1 MPSFTDLVGVERA
14 IVQAPIGGCAGPALI
29 AEVSAAGGLGIL
41 PCTWSAPEAI
51 LEDVRAIRAR
61 TDLPFAANLVLAFD
75 VAGQLDALLAAHVP
89 LITFS
94 WGRPGRR
101 RVERCHE
108 AGARVALQVGSAE
121 AVAGALDDG
130 VDLLIAQGVEAGGH
144 VQSTTP
150 LEALLIAVLDRSA
163 GAVPVIA
170 AGGLA
175 TAADVRGA
183 RALGAQAAMLGT
195 RFVATLESEAHQSY
209 KEALVSASAADS
221 RTTLCFDGDWPFAA
235 HRVLRNATLD
245 AWEATG
251 CPQPGARPGEGAV
264 VLERVGGNVERYSS
278 DPPRVGDRGPILEAS
293 LYAGTSVQGIDDI
306 PPAGEL
312 VHRLDSAPS
321 RRSAADDL

>member
-1 MPSFTDLVGVERA
+1 MPSFSELLGVERA

-41 PCTWSAPEAI
+41 PCTWSEPEAV
-51 LEDVRAIRAR
+51 LAEVRAIRAR
-61 TDLPFAANLVLAFD
+61 TGLPFGGNLVLAFD
-75 VAGQLDALLAAHVP
+75 IEAQLDALLAARAP

-108 AGARVALQVGSAE
+108 AGARVGLQVGSAE
-121 AVAGALDDG
+121 AVASALEDG
-130 VDLLIAQGVEAGGH
+130 IDLLIAQGTEAGGH

-183 RALGAQAAMLGT
+183 RELGAHAAMLGT
-195 RFVATLESEAHQSY
+195 RFVATVESEAHQSY
-209 KEALVSASAADS
+209 KEALVSAVAADS
-221 RTTLCFDGDWPFAA
+221 RTTLCFDGEWPFAA

-251 CPQPGARPGEGAV
+251 CPRPGARPGEGAV
-264 VLERVGGNVERYSS
+264 VLERVGRNVERYSS
-278 DPPRVGDRGPILEAS
+278 DPPRVGDRGSILEAS

-306 PPAGEL
+306 PPAGDL
-312 VHRLDSAPS
+312 VRRLD
-321 RRSAADDL
+321 AAAQP